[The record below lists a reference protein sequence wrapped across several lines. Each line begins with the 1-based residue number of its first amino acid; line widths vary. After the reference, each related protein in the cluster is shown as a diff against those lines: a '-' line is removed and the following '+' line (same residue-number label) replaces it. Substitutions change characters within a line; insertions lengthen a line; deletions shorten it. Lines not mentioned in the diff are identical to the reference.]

1 MNYQQSNTGEYDYV
15 HVGSWISGG
24 DFTLFRQLQWPQ
36 IGING
41 SLPPESVCSKPC
53 PKGQAKVTSRLKPS

>member
-1 MNYQQSNTGEYDYV
+1 MNFQQIGPDEYDYV

-24 DFTLFRQLQWPQ
+24 DFNLFRPLQWPT
-36 IGING
+36 IAING

-53 PKGQAKVTSRLKPS
+53 PKGQAKVYIY